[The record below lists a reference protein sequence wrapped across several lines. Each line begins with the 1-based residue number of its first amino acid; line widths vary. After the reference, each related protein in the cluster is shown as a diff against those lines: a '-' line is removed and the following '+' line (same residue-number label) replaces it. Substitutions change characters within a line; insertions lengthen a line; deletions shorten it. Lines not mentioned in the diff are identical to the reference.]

1 MKFSKKFPAV
11 NISTLCANFGWGI
24 VWENWRFGEEF
35 HNFIGAKR
43 RQNQRIFFKMR
54 RFFKIGE

>member
-24 VWENWRFGEEF
+24 VWENWRFGEKF
-35 HNFIGAKR
+35 QIFGVGKMK
-43 RQNQRIFFKMR
+43 QNQRTFFKMCM
-54 RFFKIGE
+54 FFKIEE